1 MSSHPALD
9 AVRVGCVQYLN
20 SKPLIYGWD
29 GPVHFDHPSSLAR
42 DLARGAL
49 DVALVPVY
57 ELFARPGYRIVDG
70 VSISSFG
77 PVLSVFLAYQ
87 GELLDVKSVALDPA
101 SLTSSHLVRCLLAE
115 YHGLTPDYNTSS
127 CDPGAAKLLIGNQA
141 IDFRNAHGAAYR
153 YLDLGEEWTLRTG
166 LPFVFALWLIRP
178 GLPDAEAI
186 AESLRSIQRDG
197 VAHIAEIAQDQSGR
211 DPEFCR
217 RYLRDCIR
225 FELGEA
231 EKAGLR
237 KFNELLFKH
246 GFVSTPEIPC
256 VFV

>member
-77 PVLSVFLAYQ
+77 PVLERLPRVPGRVAGCEIRRARPRVPHLFAPRPVPARRIPRPYSRLQ
-87 GELLDVKSVALDPA
+87 HQLLRP
-101 SLTSSHLVRCLLAE
+101 RRRE
-115 YHGLTPDYNTSS
+115 TPHRK
-127 CDPGAAKLLIGNQA
+127 PGASISETRMAPRTATSTLARSG
-141 IDFRNAHGAAYR
+141 R
-153 YLDLGEEWTLRTG
+153 YEPACRLSSPSG
-166 LPFVFALWLIRP
+166 
-178 GLPDAEAI
+178 
-186 AESLRSIQRDG
+186 S
-197 VAHIAEIAQDQSGR
+197 SGR
-211 DPEFCR
+211 DCR
-217 RYLRDCIR
+217 TPRPSP
-225 FELGEA
+225 
-231 EKAGLR
+231 KAFGASSATASR
-237 KFNELLFKH
+237 
-246 GFVSTPEIPC
+246 T
-256 VFV
+256 